1 MTHLTL
7 SLEQIEF
14 LDEYVKGKWEIDPL
28 DGSIN
33 VFGNFLIYKNSEI
46 EDFLD
51 LKFGKVTGNFWLC
64 GVGMTNLV
72 GAPKVVDGNFTF
84 ISNKHDLFLEHSP
97 NSIGGNFIINNVY
110 FNDYS
115 LKSFQQ
121 KVIEL
126 DMQKPKNKQILC
138 NLLSHHFF
146 TPLVLKDLIVNDP
159 DGAYIISILWK
170 TEKFK
175 NMQSELKHILPENLV
190 LKIDDLWSIGG
201 YL

>member
-64 GVGMTNLV
+64 GVGMNNLV
-72 GAPKVVDGNFTF
+72 GAPKVVEGDFTF
-84 ISNKHDLFLEHSP
+84 ISNKHDLLLEHSP

-121 KVIEL
+121 KVNEL
-126 DMQKPKNKQILC
+126 YMQKLINHQILQ
-138 NLLSHHFF
+138 NLMSHHFF
-146 TPLVLKDLIVNDP
+146 TLHVLKDLIVNNR
-159 DGAYIISILWK
+159 DGAYIVSILWN
-170 TEKFK
+170 TPKFK
-175 NMQSELKHILPENLV
+175 NMQLKLKDILPENLV